1 MERNREEVFAD
12 YILEN
17 NATIRT
23 TAKVFGYSK
32 STVHNDVSNKLKK
45 SNFNL
50 YKKVKTILENNF
62 SEKHIRGG
70 NATKKKYENNKKI
83 IKKI

>member
-50 YKKVKTILENNF
+50 YKKVKQILENNF
-62 SEKHIRGG
+62 SEKHKHVKMRWLHVFRVFI
-70 NATKKKYENNKKI
+70 
-83 IKKI
+83 